1 MTIGHA
7 SYLVRTGEKKV
18 LGSGVCRFYEE
29 SQILLDCFEQDKIYK
44 ALQWNFE
51 EFER

>member
-18 LGSGVCRFYEE
+18 LELGVGRFYEE
-29 SQILLDCFEQDKIYK
+29 SLNLLDWFEQDKIYK
-44 ALQWNFE
+44 ACIAMGNF
-51 EFER
+51 